1 MLEHVK
7 INENI
12 KFFARINSAIKD
24 VGWSGEIV
32 PISVERKYAM
42 IVGPSAKEIVK
53 CLFLCNKI
61 KEYHEFRCK
70 KNRYRFYKVEF

>member
-1 MLEHVK
+1 MLERAK

-12 KFFARINSAIKD
+12 NYFTSINSAIKD
-24 VGWSGEIV
+24 VGWVGELV

-42 IVGPSAKEIVK
+42 IVGPSANEIVK
-53 CLFLCNKI
+53 CLLLCNKI

-70 KNRYRFYKVEF
+70 KSNNRTYKVQF